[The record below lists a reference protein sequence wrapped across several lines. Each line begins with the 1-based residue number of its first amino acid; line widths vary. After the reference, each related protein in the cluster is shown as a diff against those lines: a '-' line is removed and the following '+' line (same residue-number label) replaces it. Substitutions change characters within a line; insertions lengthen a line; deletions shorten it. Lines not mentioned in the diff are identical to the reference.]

1 MTRGRRCAEDAVVT
15 GKRIID
21 AAAQLVF
28 GAQCAGCGTGGR
40 ELCEQCRAVLSG
52 ESVRRVAGV
61 EPLVMSA
68 GEYAAVLKA
77 VLLRAKERDGLMLVA
92 VLADRLAWSV
102 EAVIHQVPGAGTV
115 WLVPVPS
122 SPATVAHRGVDFTAS
137 LARVAA
143 RRLRRRGYPVSVAGV
158 LRQRRRLVDQAGLGV
173 AARQANLRGA
183 FRARGRGLP
192 GSVIVVD
199 DVVTTSATLR
209 EACRALEAAGH
220 PVVGAA
226 TVAWTRRKKPC

>member
-1 MTRGRRCAEDAVVT
+1 MRLRRCRVSVPVVNTLTSTYQPPKLLAVIPVLGLT
-15 GKRIID
+15 QILAWGSSYYLLAVMAQPI
-21 AAAQLVF
+21 AA
-28 GAQCAGCGTGGR
+28 GTGWSLAWIVGG
-40 ELCEQCRAVLSG
+40 LS
-52 ESVRRVAGV
+52 
-61 EPLVMSA
+61 L
-68 GEYAAVLKA
+68 
-77 VLLRAKERDGLMLVA
+77 GLLVA

-102 EAVIHQVPGAGTV
+102 EAVIHQVPGSGTV

-143 RRLRRRGYPVSVAGV
+143 RRLRRRGYPVAVAGV
-158 LRQRRRLVDQAGLGV
+158 LRQRRRLVDQAGLGI